1 MLISSDSCANP
12 KVYQKIIDTFLI
24 NIFFYQGVKELP
36 NEQKGEEQ
44 KDKEHNKSEGE
55 GSPTK
60 SVFSNSP
67 SIASISSL
75 SKRV

>member
-1 MLISSDSCANP
+1 MHFS
-12 KVYQKIIDTFLI
+12 IIFI
-24 NIFFYQGVKELP
+24 HKGVKELP

-44 KDKEHNKSEGE
+44 KDKESEQSEVE
-55 GSPTK
+55 GSPAK